1 LILLSLSLSPTTY
14 HSDETGDTY
23 SSDDQEDFE
32 SLRDSR
38 LGIQE
43 ILWMCLYVLKME
55 FIEILMECIKIFEN
69 SNIQMISMMMNH
81 ENEVNNNMFQQS
93 RRNDQSMIA
102 ISTTN
107 HVSCRTSNNNW
118 NSLEV
123 VLFIVH
129 LCIDKLKEIL
139 TKSNN
144 SSGSNNGKY
153 QQSIAQLLYHSIQL
167 ILSLPY
173 DYCFNNHLFYLQS
186 TICKYFGC
194 LTFLLTKSNKT
205 FDFSGSISFVTIYY
219 SVLRYLF
226 IVFSN
231 PSRYIQISIQSSKSI
246 HKLIVNGMKLLT
258 SLVIHNDTV
267 IDVDMD
273 NVYQYMNTEGYLTL
287 KYMIETLG
295 SYISSSSPS
304 STLIDSSSM
313 MTLIESIA
321 RSIMGL
327 SITHLREELILKV
340 GSKIV
345 ESIIVEMHSVTHCIG
360 KSSSSSHG
368 NKQRIEKLLLYAS
381 QLIRF
386 SDVAIDTTSSN
397 VAVAASIDHD
407 NIASSGD
414 QSRYCH
420 PLIPFLH
427 HFWPILHQIFIDHR
441 INNDNSI
448 ISAVFDVFSRIL
460 MSLGSYG
467 LDISIIITISECVI
481 STIAKRATTSS
492 SALQCSSSL
501 IQCLVNNYK
510 NHHHNSDDFLHSF
523 IVSIIDTYCLHPSFQ
538 PLLNDN
544 NNDDNSYQ
552 SNCISYMQIFGNCSE
567 ALDQCFEVLHT
578 YIVFKRDIFS
588 MSSLQTST
596 TSSSSSQL
604 IYKTIS
610 LCCLCLKYS
619 TERDP
624 LRSAMQLL
632 QLLFMNPSTNLPIS
646 SSSSS
651 ITGNHNYHHDGN
663 SSNNLSV
670 ELQQQQQLSSE
681 FNAHRELMKHIV
693 LYGQMIV
700 QLLIDMISRSSIM
713 SSLVTNITETLYYL
727 LIACEEDS
735 ASCSSNSTSS
745 GSSSS
750 NSGSSNTL
758 SLLNQH
764 ESSSFIQCQRWFHA
778 VIYSTD
784 HLTQLTLIEH
794 RHILYNAIFYYAKNR
809 NRKFKSLFQDLYK
822 ICASE
827 ANIDALLTY
836 TE

>member
-1 LILLSLSLSPTTY
+1 
-14 HSDETGDTY
+14 
-23 SSDDQEDFE
+23 
-32 SLRDSR
+32 
-38 LGIQE
+38 
-43 ILWMCLYVLKME
+43 MCLYVLKMK
-55 FIEILMECIKIFEN
+55 FIEILIECIKIFEN
-69 SNIQMISMMMNH
+69 SNMQMISMMMNH
-81 ENEVNNNMFQQS
+81 ENEVNDNTFQQS
-93 RRNDQSMIA
+93 RHNGQSMVA
-102 ISTTN
+102 TSTTN
-107 HVSCRTSNNNW
+107 HVSCGTSNNNW

-139 TKSNN
+139 MKSNS
-144 SSGSNNGKY
+144 SSGNNNGNY

-205 FDFSGSISFVTIYY
+205 FDFSGSFSFVTIYY

-304 STLIDSSSM
+304 STIIDSSSM

-321 RSIMGL
+321 RCIMSL

-345 ESIIVEMHSVTHCIG
+345 ESIIVEMHSVTHCSSNSR
-360 KSSSSSHG
+360 SSSSNGNVSNDAL

-397 VAVAASIDHD
+397 VAVATSIDHD
-407 NIASSGD
+407 NIAHSSD
-414 QSRYCH
+414 HSRYCH

-510 NHHHNSDDFLHSF
+510 DHHHNSDNFLHSF

-538 PLLNDN
+538 PLLNDSN

-578 YIVFKRDIFS
+578 YIIFKRDIFS

-596 TSSSSSQL
+596 TSSSQL

-651 ITGNHNYHHDGN
+651 SITGNLNYHHDGN

-670 ELQQQQQLSSE
+670 ELQQQQLSSE
-681 FNAHRELMKHIV
+681 FNTNRELMKHIV

-735 ASCSSNSTSS
+735 ASSSS

-758 SLLNQH
+758 SLLNQQ
-764 ESSSFIQCQRWFHA
+764 ESSSFIQCQQWFHA

-794 RHILYNAIFYYAKNR
+794 RHILYNAIFFYAKNR

>member
-1 LILLSLSLSPTTY
+1 
-14 HSDETGDTY
+14 
-23 SSDDQEDFE
+23 
-32 SLRDSR
+32 
-38 LGIQE
+38 
-43 ILWMCLYVLKME
+43 MCLYVLKID
-55 FIEILMECIKIFEN
+55 FIEVMMECIKIFEN
-69 SNIQMISMMMNH
+69 SNMQMMSMMMNH
-81 ENEVNNNMFQQS
+81 ENVVNNNKYQQGS
-93 RRNDQSMIA
+93 HSYQPMVNT
-102 ISTTN
+102 STTN

-139 TKSNN
+139 MKSNSNSNSN
-144 SSGSNNGKY
+144 SSNSNSNY

-205 FDFSGSISFVTIYY
+205 FNFSGSFSFVTIYY

-226 IVFSN
+226 VVFSN

-267 IDVDMD
+267 IDVNMD
-273 NVYQYMNTEGYLTL
+273 NAYQYMNTEGYLTL

-295 SYISSSSPS
+295 SYISSSSSSSSQSSSSS
-304 STLIDSSSM
+304 STSSIIIDSSSM

-321 RSIMGL
+321 RCIMSL
-327 SITHLREELILKV
+327 SITHLRDELILKV

-345 ESIIVEMHSVTHCIG
+345 ESIVVEMHSVTHG
-360 KSSSSSHG
+360 SGSSNSSSSRSDG
-368 NKQRIEKLLLYAS
+368 NVSNDALNKQRIEKLLLYAS

-386 SDVAIDTTSSN
+386 SDVAMDTTSSPN
-397 VAVAASIDHD
+397 VAVSVAASIIDHD
-407 NIASSGD
+407 NIAKSSD
-414 QSRYCH
+414 HSRHSH

-427 HFWPILHQIFIDHR
+427 HFWPILHHIFIDHR

-538 PLLNDN
+538 PLLNN
-544 NNDDNSYQ
+544 NNNNNDNSYQ

-578 YIVFKRDIFS
+578 YIIFKRDRFS
-588 MSSLQTST
+588 ISSLHTSS
-596 TSSSSSQL
+596 TSSSSSSSSKL

-632 QLLFMNPSTNLPIS
+632 QLLFMNPSTTT

-663 SSNNLSV
+663 NSNNLSV
-670 ELQQQQQLSSE
+670 EVQQQQQLSSE
-681 FNAHRELMKHIV
+681 FNTHRELMKHIV

-700 QLLIDMISRSSIM
+700 QLLIDMITRSTIM

-727 LIACEEDS
+727 LIACEEDTAS
-735 ASCSSNSTSS
+735 ASS
-745 GSSSS
+745 SSSS
-750 NSGSSNTL
+750 NSGSSTTL

-764 ESSSFIQCQRWFHA
+764 ESSSFIQCQQWFHA